1 LKRRII
7 ISSFKS
13 AGKVRQIYKLSDLI
27 LIADD
32 DELVLD
38 TVGFL
43 LENSGFRVLTAV
55 NKDKMMKGMKKM
67 PALVLLDV
75 EFGDDSGFE
84 IALDLRKV
92 SNIPIIMLTGK
103 ISEPER
109 VVGLEL
115 GADDYIT
122 KPFGTAELIARIKAV
137 LRRSKMT
144 SMPSLSEKNSI
155 AIFNDWKCDLA
166 SRNLVSPVGQA
177 IKLTSGEFTL
187 LEALIKSE
195 GRTMSREYLLEAT
208 GREDNFD
215 RSIDIQVMRL
225 RKKLVSDGETSD
237 IIKSIRS
244 VGYIFTPRVKWL

>member
-1 LKRRII
+1 MKRRIVI
-7 ISSFKS
+7 ASFES
-13 AGKVRQIYKLSDLI
+13 AGKVREKFKLSDLI
-27 LIADD
+27 LVADD

-43 LENSGFRVLTAV
+43 LENSGFRVLTAE
-55 NKDKMMKGMKKM
+55 NKDKMMKGLKKM

-84 IALDLRKV
+84 IAVDLRKV

-122 KPFGTAELIARIKAV
+122 KPFGTAELVARIKAV

-144 SMPSLSEKNSI
+144 SMSSLSEKNSI
-155 AIFNDWKCDLA
+155 AIFNNWKCDLA
-166 SRNLVSPVGQA
+166 TRNLVSPEGQSV
-177 IKLTSGEFTL
+177 KLTSGEFTL
-187 LEALIKSE
+187 LEVLIKSE
-195 GRTMSREYLLEAT
+195 GRTMSRENLLEST

-225 RKKLVSDGETSD
+225 RKKLASDGETSG

-244 VGYIFTPRVKWL
+244 FGYVFTPKVKWQ